1 MINEKFEHVQRL
13 TKVVLADYSKEEL
26 SMYED
31 KYLEAL
37 RLNVTYLKD
46 LKQRHMEFSDTLIR
60 SNGQYVGHS
69 RKGGNLMIKRFK

>member
-1 MINEKFEHVQRL
+1 MIKEKCEQVQRL
-13 TKVVLADYSKEEL
+13 TKVELANYSKEEL

-46 LKQRHMEFSDTLIR
+46 LKQRHMEFSSTLIR
-60 SNGQYVGHS
+60 SNGQYVG
-69 RKGGNLMIKRFK
+69 

>member
-1 MINEKFEHVQRL
+1 
-13 TKVVLADYSKEEL
+13 
-26 SMYED
+26 MYED

-60 SNGQYVGHS
+60 SNGQYVAHS